1 MDSALRTIL
10 ALTKSVSYLKIKNK
24 KANEKNNSHLYT
36 QSWKEQILFLENEKC
51 ESEEKIGVFLTK
63 KLSFFE
69 NNKYT
74 DSIRMVYEDILC
86 MGLGTRNVDKVIKTA
101 LKNFQVLNV
110 TDCQK

>member
-1 MDSALRTIL
+1 M
-10 ALTKSVSYLKIKNK
+10 
-24 KANEKNNSHLYT
+24 
-36 QSWKEQILFLENEKC
+36 
-51 ESEEKIGVFLTK
+51 FLTK